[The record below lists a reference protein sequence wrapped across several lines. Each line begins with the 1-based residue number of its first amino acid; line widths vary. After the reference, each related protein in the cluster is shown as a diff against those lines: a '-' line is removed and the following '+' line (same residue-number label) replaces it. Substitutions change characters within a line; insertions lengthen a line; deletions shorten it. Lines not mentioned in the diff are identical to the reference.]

1 MKKAS
6 DFNKRSNVTSAYF
19 PLLQQGWI
27 LLTLPQLALISVRAP
42 CTGGFSGTEAYKD
55 FVHHLDCLEST
66 DASAKPL
73 EMMDLLPAHSSPI
86 SMMTPEFYLP
96 LLPSHCG
103 QMSQLCF
110 RLSPLGPG
118 LEASELAASG
128 PLITL
133 LPLFEGRLLPF
144 IPSCQLTTT
153 GCDRI
158 FQRTGVVCDH
168 LLLTM
173 CQAKVHPLFRELFLL
188 VQSKSFL

>member
-1 MKKAS
+1 
-6 DFNKRSNVTSAYF
+6 
-19 PLLQQGWI
+19 
-27 LLTLPQLALISVRAP
+27 
-42 CTGGFSGTEAYKD
+42 
-55 FVHHLDCLEST
+55 
-66 DASAKPL
+66 
-73 EMMDLLPAHSSPI
+73 MMDLLPAHSSPI

-188 VQSKSFL
+188 VQSKSFLWAMLPKKNKHWFWIIGESKQMVAWNTFMFTWDSFPVVPLWYSAPLAMCRSNTWQWDYLN